1 MTTAAMTVANDNAQ
15 NGHHGAHFTDPEE
28 EPCSTFHW
36 LPAPPG
42 LPRQQTLPASI
53 IPVVAVAAAIG
64 AIDMA
69 NPNFK
74 PVYVPLDLYDRIEHI
89 RRQIIGV

>member
-1 MTTAAMTVANDNAQ
+1 
-15 NGHHGAHFTDPEE
+15 
-28 EPCSTFHW
+28 
-36 LPAPPG
+36 
-42 LPRQQTLPASI
+42 
-53 IPVVAVAAAIG
+53 
-64 AIDMA
+64 MA